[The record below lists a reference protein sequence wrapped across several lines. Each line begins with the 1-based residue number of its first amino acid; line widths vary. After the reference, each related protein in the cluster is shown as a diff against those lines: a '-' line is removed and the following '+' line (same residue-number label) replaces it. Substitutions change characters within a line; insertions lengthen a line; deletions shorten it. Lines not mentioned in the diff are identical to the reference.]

1 MERSKPKNT
10 SLLWLCRTLRRDLW
24 RVGILAV
31 IQMAQGAAGV
41 LFALA
46 LGNVVDAASSGSREG
61 FVRQLLLL
69 CGLVASTI
77 TLRALYRHMD
87 ELTKARM
94 DTTLRGRVF
103 SGLIRRSYA
112 AVTAVHTG
120 EWLNRL
126 TSDVSVV
133 VAAATQILP
142 GLSGMAVRL
151 IGALVLLVA
160 MIPQAV
166 YVLLPAGIVQ
176 ILFSLVF
183 RNKLKNFHRRTQQA
197 DGRVRS
203 FMQERLANLLVVR
216 AFAEEETT
224 DRLVG
229 ERMNE
234 LVATRMQRMR
244 FVNLCFT
251 ALHTAMQAAHVF
263 GIALCSYG
271 ILQGNMTYGTMSA
284 ILHLISQAEAPFTQ
298 ISGYL
303 PQYYGMIA
311 SAERLQEMEDLPADS
326 TEPPLPSDETRR
338 YYQQDFAALELEGVH
353 FSYIA
358 DENETVLHDLSLTV
372 RKGDYVAFIGES
384 GCGKSTAMKLLL
396 ALYPPD
402 SGNLWLQ
409 NKNGKKTP
417 LTAAWR
423 SLFAYVPQGNG
434 LFSGTIREA
443 IAMADP
449 IRMQDEKAIRRA
461 LEIACANGFVDSL
474 PQGLDTELGEQGTGL
489 SEGQAQRLAIA
500 RAVLSDRPI
509 LLLDEATSAL
519 DGQTEERLLQN
530 LRTMTDRTVLLI
542 THRPAA
548 LEICDRR
555 IEFRK

>member
-1 MERSKPKNT
+1 MEQTKQKKT
-10 SLLWLCRTLRRDLW
+10 TLLWLCHILRRDLW
-24 RVGILAV
+24 RVGLLAI

-46 LGNVVDAASSGSREG
+46 LGNVVDAATAGSRDG
-61 FVRQLLLL
+61 FVHHLLLL
-69 CGLVASTI
+69 CALVAGTI
-77 TLRALYRHMD
+77 TLRALHRYMD

-94 DTTLRGRVF
+94 ETTLRGRIF

-112 AVTAVHTG
+112 DVTAVHTG

-133 VAAATQILP
+133 VSAATQILP
-142 GLSGMAVRL
+142 GLSGMLVRL
-151 IGALVLLVA
+151 VGALVLLIA

-166 YVLLPAGIVQ
+166 YVLLPAGIIQ
-176 ILFSLVF
+176 IVFSLVF
-183 RNKLKNFHRRTQQA
+183 RNKLKDFHRRTQQA
-197 DGRVRS
+197 DGRVRA

-216 AFAEEETT
+216 AFAEEHTT
-224 DRLVG
+224 DRLAG
-229 ERMNE
+229 DRMND
-234 LVATRMQRMR
+234 LVATRMRRMR

-303 PQYYGMIA
+303 PQYYSMIA
-311 SAERLQEMEDLPADS
+311 SGERLQEMENLPADGAE
-326 TEPPLPSDETRR
+326 TPLPPAETRR

-358 DENETVLHDLSLTV
+358 DENETVLRDLSLTV
-372 RKGDYVAFIGES
+372 RKGDYVAFTGES

-402 SGNLWLQ
+402 SGNLWLLDER
-409 NKNGKKTP
+409 GEKTP

-449 IRMQDEKAIRRA
+449 ARMQDDEAIRRA
-461 LEIACANGFVDSL
+461 LEIACADGFVDSL
-474 PQGLDTELGEQGTGL
+474 PNGLDTELGEQGAGL

-530 LRTMTDRTVLLI
+530 LHTMTDRTVLLI

-548 LEICDRR
+548 LEICDHR